1 MFLIKSKAIHFAA
14 TLDIHNPLLG
24 KGGYS
29 FKVLV
34 NSLFLFQYHP
44 FGPANSGQ
52 VMNIQIT

>member
-29 FKVLV
+29 FKVFV
-34 NSLFLFQYHP
+34 NNLFLFQYAHL
-44 FGPANSGQ
+44 
-52 VMNIQIT
+52 VLLTLDR